1 MGDLPTDI
9 SVPTTQILKDVP
21 GTLTTVDDDKYA
33 YSYLDDAGTTK
44 IIILCMVMIKLLIFC
59 WYAGIVYFKDFN
71 CTY

>member
-9 SVPTTQILKDVP
+9 LVPTAQILKDVP
-21 GTLTTVDDDKYA
+21 GTLTTVD
-33 YSYLDDAGTTK
+33 LDDAGTTK
-44 IIILCMVMIKLLIFC
+44 IIIFCMAMIKLFILC